1 MYSRNRNNGMYVML
15 QITMPCEAMSI
26 VRFFTISFWNKR
38 WLYAEIFNKTGVIV
52 KHSFWLIDY
61 ESKIEPSWFSWK
73 LFWRVFLY

>member
-15 QITMPCEAMSI
+15 QITMPCEAMII

-52 KHSFWLIDY
+52 KHSF
-61 ESKIEPSWFSWK
+61 
-73 LFWRVFLY
+73 